1 MVHNG
6 VVSLNN
12 VRFDQIYLMT
22 SNLFQAHVKRDVNLI
37 VISYNKGETTLLVLE
52 VYPVW
57 TIGPSN
63 LKRAQLVP

>member
-22 SNLFQAHVKRDVNLI
+22 SNLFQARVKRDVKLV
-37 VISYNKGETTLLVLE
+37 VISYNKLLNS
-52 VYPVW
+52 
-57 TIGPSN
+57 IS
-63 LKRAQLVP
+63 

>member
-37 VISYNKGETTLLVLE
+37 VISYYNKHLNSIRTVQWNWI
-52 VYPVW
+52 P
-57 TIGPSN
+57 PN
-63 LKRAQLVP
+63 K

>member
-22 SNLFQAHVKRDVNLI
+22 SNLFQAHVKRDVKLI
-37 VISYNKGETTLLVLE
+37 VISYNKHLNSIRTVQWNWI
-52 VYPVW
+52 P
-57 TIGPSN
+57 PN
-63 LKRAQLVP
+63 K

>member
-6 VVSLNN
+6 AVSLNN

-52 VYPVW
+52 VYPV
-57 TIGPSN
+57 
-63 LKRAQLVP
+63 